1 MSAIDAGVEALAPI
15 VKSNITE
22 TINVAN
28 TIKYALLDLRNYLP
42 NLQPN
47 YLIFFYSFFLFP

>member
-1 MSAIDAGVEALAPI
+1 MIHKSVVIPDDAGVEALAPI

-28 TIKYALLDLRNYLP
+28 TIKYALLG
-42 NLQPN
+42 
-47 YLIFFYSFFLFP
+47 SS